1 MVITA
6 DSFRLQEASQEAEQS
21 NGVSIMVRLF
31 NRVWP
36 LAALMF
42 GLIVT
47 VAWLGVVGYGLIKL
61 L

>member
-1 MVITA
+1 MVT
-6 DSFRLQEASQEAEQS
+6 
-21 NGVSIMVRLF
+21 LF

-36 LAALMF
+36 LAGLTF

-47 VAWLGVVGYGLIKL
+47 VAWLGLVGYDLIKL